1 MWFRRIGGT
10 LIAGGCVLNMIT
22 IATVVVGSSDLEWIV
37 PGGGLVLISL
47 GAITLCVAGTKPI
60 DGRAIRV
67 GLGMLGVGLLSY
79 LSGNVLPVRE
89 GSNNLQSW
97 PHIILLFGG
106 VVIIV
111 LGFLVTLVSLV
122 RAPGPSRAVGSV
134 LFLGLLLF
142 PIAGLLSAV
151 WTDEPFR
158 SIVTG
163 LVVLGSSGIFLGLI
177 GIGGLAIVGDRSGPV
192 AVP

>member
-10 LIAGGCVLNMIT
+10 LMAGGGVLSMIT
-22 IATVVVGSSDLEWIV
+22 IAPVLVGNSDLALIV
-37 PGGGLVLISL
+37 PGALVLISL
-47 GAITLCVAGTKPI
+47 GAITLGVAGTKPM

-79 LSGNVLPVRE
+79 LAGNVLPVRE

-106 VVIIV
+106 VLIIV

-134 LFLGLLLF
+134 LFMGLLPF

-151 WTDEPFR
+151 WTDEPFW